1 MIDFFYSHGFVI
13 ELIITSSLFVYFLKP
28 RAKFFLRV
36 LLCIATLFLVSIVWD
51 KVIPSNTYLIIFKHI
66 TLFTF
71 CFFAIMFC
79 FKATI
84 WESLFLETSAFT
96 VQHSAFKLGFLVQT
110 IIESKFE
117 NTIVSIISY
126 LLIDLVI
133 YILAYRLFSLKIKNE
148 HVSSKKMNNQIVL
161 MAVALILFTTI
172 FQNLFEFIIDKNDLM
187 MLIAITSYDLVSC
200 VLVISIQF
208 GILKNNRLT
217 YETTVLEHILYKQKE
232 QMINSKHNMDILNI
246 KYHDLKYLVNSI
258 ENRIEANELEEL
270 HKVINAYDLY
280 VDTGNEALNII
291 LSEKKLICDNNNIK
305 FKYILDGQK
314 LNFMQASDI
323 YSLFGNAIDNAIT
336 ATKKIQKMEKRNIK
350 IVVKKVLNIVII
362 VIENYYEGEILFDD
376 IFPITTKEDR
386 NYHGYGMKSI
396 KYIVDKYQGFMSVK
410 SEKERFTLSI
420 SFEEQK

>member
-71 CFFAIMFC
+71 CFLAIMFC

-217 YETTVLEHILYKQKE
+217 YETTVLEHVLYKQKE

-305 FKYILDGQK
+305 FNYILDGQK